1 MVPLQGPTLMVTSLM
16 VHPLR
21 EECCME
27 VHYLSMVDLTM
38 GIQGQPYKLFH
49 LEGPFLRVSLEDSL
63 KYNLEGWMQE
73 VNKGQGF
80 HQTLVLGWVEDQ
92 EIELQLLGAHL

>member
-1 MVPLQGPTLMVTSLM
+1 MVTSLV
-16 VHPLR
+16 VHLLR

-27 VHYLSMVDLTM
+27 VHRLSMVDLTM
-38 GIQGQPYKLFH
+38 GIQGQHYKLFH

-63 KYNLEGWMQE
+63 KCNLEGWMQE
-73 VNKGQGF
+73 VKGQGF